1 MYHAALEL
9 LRTES
14 FSVKETFELQGR
26 EPRYADIPEFLFSS
40 PIGPHLKQAVK
51 DGLWA
56 HQAQALDLLSD
67 GKNVVVSTGTAS
79 GKSLIFQSI
88 AMHKVLSDSSS
99 RIIVFYPL
107 KALIADQLRSW
118 RRMAKSV
125 GLGEDAI
132 GQIDGDIKVSD
143 RDHILQ
149 GARIVIM
156 TPDVCQ
162 AWMMANVASPSVRN
176 YLGSLSMVVLDE
188 AHSLE
193 SVFGSNFAFLI
204 RRLTVARNHIHQG
217 GENREPLQFLGA
229 TATIS
234 NPDKHLHRLTG
245 ADFSVVGH
253 DDDGAPL
260 YNRLVAHVV
269 APEGS
274 EFAVTR
280 EIQTHLLTHGTEG
293 NFITFVDSRK
303 GVEQLVID
311 TRAEIESLTNDKSV
325 TPYRAGFSAHE
336 RSSTENGLRNGTIK
350 GVVSTSA
357 LELGIDIPHLA
368 VGINVG
374 IPASRK
380 SYRQRIGRT
389 GRNGPAVFII
399 VGPSDLF
406 SRFGTSLKEY
416 DGMSVED
423 SYLYLDN
430 RFMQF
435 AHARCLADE
444 MEALRASQDLPK
456 DVEWPEGFNL
466 IYEAARPGGNYSVDF
481 ERIAE
486 LGGDTPHRSYLLRN
500 LAETSYEIKY
510 HDSADSIGDIS
521 EVYALRECYPGATY
535 LHNTEAY
542 EVIAWRRGFQP
553 FIHVKRTSPF
563 RRTAPL
569 IRTWINAEIMAGTLM
584 GNFLLK
590 SKDGFLAECHMQ
602 VSEQVRGYHNRQTG
616 DYLYYKDLRQR
627 NPNMIARTRRFRTSG
642 VVFHIEN
649 DWFKQEANR
658 RLIADR
664 LREIFVH
671 EYSINP
677 QDIGSAT
684 SRIQIQSV
692 ENIGNMQ
699 QCIAIFDQTYGSL
712 RLTEKLYANFDHLL
726 QRLSDSF
733 TNDFK
738 PFIDETRDSFRAF
751 EPYSPLANN
760 EATMP
765 SGYVNAFIPRST
777 VLFRAHGGVSQEVQ
791 VIQLTIY
798 SDGRLMYQVEG
809 YVRPGQPALKH
820 WIPFESVE
828 ESADPEAYGYAPWN
842 LETQEYEAAV
852 DELTDEE
859 P

>member
-1 MYHAALEL
+1 MYHAAAEL
-9 LRTES
+9 LRAGH
-14 FSVKETFELQGR
+14 FPVKETLELQGR
-26 EPRYADIPEFLFSS
+26 QPRYADIPQFLFTSS
-40 PIGPHLKQAVK
+40 VGLRLKEEHK
-51 DGLWA
+51 GRLWA
-56 HQAQALDLLSD
+56 HQAQALELLGR

-88 AMHKVLSDSSS
+88 AMHKVLSDNSS
-99 RIIVFYPL
+99 RVIVFYPL

-118 RRMAKSV
+118 RRMAQSV
-125 GLGEDAI
+125 GLDEDII
-132 GQIDGDIKVSD
+132 GHIDGDVKVRD
-143 RDHILQ
+143 RDRILQ

-162 AWMMANVASPSVRN
+162 AWMMANVASPKVRN
-176 YLGSLSMVVLDE
+176 YIGNLSMVVMDE

-204 RRLTVARNHIHQG
+204 RRLTLARNFINQDTN
-217 GENREPLQFLGA
+217 NRPPLQFLGA

-234 NPDKHLHRLTG
+234 KPDQHLHRLTG
-245 ADFSVVGH
+245 ADFSVVDH
-253 DDDGAPL
+253 NDDGAPL
-260 YNRLVAHVV
+260 YDRLVAHVV

-274 EFAVTR
+274 EFAVTT
-280 EIQTHLLTHGTEG
+280 EIQTHLLTKGTEG
-293 NFITFVDSRK
+293 NFITFIDSRK

-311 TRAEIESLTNDKSV
+311 TRAEIEALTNDKSV

-336 RSSTENGLRNGTIK
+336 RRVTENGLRNGSIK

-374 IPASRK
+374 LPASRK

-389 GRNGPAVFII
+389 GRNGPGVFIV
-399 VGPSDLF
+399 VGPADLF
-406 SRFGTSLKEY
+406 ARFGTSLEEY
-416 DGMSVED
+416 HGMSVED

-444 MEALRASQDLPK
+444 MEALRAPQDLPK
-456 DVEWPEGFNL
+456 DIEWPEDFEV
-466 IYEAARPGGNYSVDF
+466 IYKAARPGGNYGVDF
-481 ERIAE
+481 EHIAE
-486 LGGDTPHRSYLLRN
+486 LGGDTPHRSYLLRS
-500 LAETSYEIKY
+500 LAETNYEIKY
-510 HDSADSIGDIS
+510 REDTDSIGEIS

-542 EVIAWRRGFQP
+542 EVVAWRRGFQP

-569 IRTWINAEIMAGTLM
+569 ISTWINAEIMAGTLM

-616 DYLYYKDLRQR
+616 DYFYYKDLRQR

-642 VVFHIEN
+642 VIFHIEN
-649 DWFKQEANR
+649 EWFKQDTNR

-684 SRIQIQSV
+684 SHIQIQSV
-692 ENIGNMQ
+692 EDIGNRQ

-712 RLTEKLYANFDHLL
+712 RLTEKLYVNFDHLL

-733 TNDFK
+733 ANDFR
-738 PFIDETRDSFRAF
+738 PFIDETRNSFGTF
-751 EPYSPLANN
+751 EPYSPLAN
-760 EATMP
+760 EGAAIP
-765 SGYVNAFIPRST
+765 SGYVNAFTPGST
-777 VLFRAHGGVSQEVQ
+777 VLFRVHGGVSQEVQ
-791 VIQLTIY
+791 IIQLTIY
-798 SDGRLMYQVEG
+798 GDGRLMYQVEG

-842 LETQEYEAAV
+842 LETQEYEATV
-852 DELTDEE
+852 DEEL
-859 P
+859 